1 MAYQFPSDEW
11 VEAYWSAIKDS
22 DYSDTGSTWTKGVI
36 ALICKAYPDAGLDE
50 DQGIWLDL
58 HQGVCRDAKVVD
70 VATAS
75 TAPFV
80 ITGDYP
86 RWKQVIRGKLDPI
99 KGMMQGKLRLKGDL
113 PTIVRYVKAANTLV
127 ACAAKVDTLF
137 ADE

>member
-1 MAYQFPSDEW
+1 MAFLFPSDEW
-11 VEAYWSAIKDS
+11 VAAYWDAIKAS
-22 DYSDTGSTWTKGVI
+22 DYGVTGITWTSGVI
-36 ALICKAYPDAGLDE
+36 ALICKAYPEAGLETDL
-50 DQGIWLDL
+50 GIWLDL
-58 HQGVCRDAKVVD
+58 EKGVCRDAKVVEVD
-70 VATAS
+70 VAQ

-80 ITGDYP
+80 ITGEYA

-127 ACAAKVDTLF
+127 ACAAQVDTQF